1 MPPRSALSLH
11 APPAF
16 CASVDPSD
24 QLSRSGFVDR
34 LGAKRKI
41 STFVEITLCAGE
53 LLPTPFAR
61 IRTDE
66 VGIFLRQITH
76 RSPSTTIA
84 RENRGPTGG
93 FKPTEILP
101 HACEWREI
109 ACAGPRTSSPTAGR
123 ARAALCLQ
131 KPGARLVISRH
142 LERLD
147 CLRVSGGFCTCW
159 GVSAV
164 AAH

>member
-66 VGIFLRQITH
+66 VGIFLPQITH
-76 RSPSTTIA
+76 PSPSTTIA
-84 RENRGPTGG
+84 CENRGPTGG
-93 FKPTEILP
+93 FKPTKILP

-109 ACAGPRTSSPTAGR
+109 ACAGALVLPLLRQVALALYFACRSQ
-123 ARAALCLQ
+123 AR
-131 KPGARLVISRH
+131 G
-142 LERLD
+142 
-147 CLRVSGGFCTCW
+147 
-159 GVSAV
+159 
-164 AAH
+164 

>member
-1 MPPRSALSLH
+1 M
-11 APPAF
+11 
-16 CASVDPSD
+16 
-24 QLSRSGFVDR
+24 
-34 LGAKRKI
+34 
-41 STFVEITLCAGE
+41 EITLCAGE

-93 FKPTEILP
+93 FKLTEILP

-109 ACAGPRTSSPTAGR
+109 ACAGPRPSSPTAGR
-123 ARAALCLQ
+123 ARAVLCLQ
-131 KPGARLVISRH
+131 KPGARLVIS
-142 LERLD
+142 L
-147 CLRVSGGFCTCW
+147 GI
-159 GVSAV
+159 
-164 AAH
+164 